1 MEVDMGGS
9 GQTNGRVARRG
20 VADQATSVLIPD
32 VAEPFMEF
40 EAYKAE
46 ISCRQAAIYLTIC
59 ANPGFSTGAIA
70 TALGLSKPAVT
81 RATIK
86 LIGLRLVRRE
96 IDLGDRR
103 MVKLYAGAGKRV
115 KKGGR

>member
-1 MEVDMGGS
+1 MSVSNRGGD
-9 GQTNGRVARRG
+9 RPVPRR
-20 VADQATSVLIPD
+20 VADQATSVLIPAE
-32 VAEPFMEF
+32 AEPFMEF

-81 RATIK
+81 RATTK

-103 MVKLYAGAGKRV
+103 MVRLYAGSGKRV